1 MSFGSAYFTLPKFKY
16 VKPRTVDELL
26 DYLSKYG
33 SNAKIMSGG
42 VGLIAFMKE
51 RLISPEYIIS
61 LSSIPELKKIK
72 YNEETFEIGANVHLS
87 ELESDLIHKTVPTL
101 YKAVKNIADP
111 TIRNMG
117 TLVGDLAEAIPW
129 ADAYPALLS
138 LDASLEIMKKGS
150 SRKVPVNGFV
160 EGLGQINLK
169 EDEFISKIILPIR
182 KMRGTYLKFANSS
195 EYGLATVA
203 LTYLYEEERFNLVLG
218 SITEKPVV
226 INNADVGWDF
236 KSDLSKN
243 IEKLNAF
250 IDSNVNP
257 ADDLL
262 SSSKFRKNIIKYL
275 TLQAIKEVFS
285 YERN

>member
-150 SRKVPVNGFV
+150 GRKVPVNGFV

-169 EDEFISKIILPIR
+169 EDEFISKIIIPIR

-218 SITEKPVV
+218 SITEKPIV

>member
-61 LSSIPELKKIK
+61 LFSIPELKKIK

-150 SRKVPVNGFV
+150 GRKVPVNGFV

-182 KMRGTYLKFANSS
+182 KMHGTYIKFANSS

-218 SITEKPVV
+218 SITEKPIV

-257 ADDLL
+257 VDDLL
-262 SSSKFRKNIIKYL
+262 SSSKFRKNIIK
-275 TLQAIKEVFS
+275 
-285 YERN
+285 

>member
-26 DYLSKYG
+26 DYLSEYG

-150 SRKVPVNGFV
+150 GRKVPVNGFV

-203 LTYLYEEERFNLVLG
+203 LTYFYEEERFNLVLG
-218 SITEKPVV
+218 SIAEKPIV

-243 IEKLNAF
+243 VEKLNAF

-257 ADDLL
+257 VDDLL

-275 TLQAIKEVFS
+275 TLRAIKEVFS

>member
-150 SRKVPVNGFV
+150 GRKVPVNGFV

-169 EDEFISKIILPIR
+169 EDEFISKIILPVR

-203 LTYLYEEERFNLVLG
+203 LTYFYEEERFNLVLG
-218 SITEKPVV
+218 SIAEKPIV

-250 IDSNVNP
+250 IDLNVNP
-257 ADDLL
+257 VDDLL

>member
-150 SRKVPVNGFV
+150 GRKVPVNGFV

-218 SITEKPVV
+218 SITEKPIV

-243 IEKLNAF
+243 VEKLNAF
-250 IDSNVNP
+250 IDLNVNP
-257 ADDLL
+257 VDDLL

-275 TLQAIKEVFS
+275 TLRAIKEVFS

>member
-203 LTYLYEEERFNLVLG
+203 LTYFYEEEQFNLVLG
-218 SITEKPVV
+218 SITEKPIV
-226 INNADVGWDF
+226 INNADIGWDF

-243 IEKLNAF
+243 VEKLNAF

-257 ADDLL
+257 VDDLL

-275 TLQAIKEVFS
+275 TLWAIKEVFG

>member
-26 DYLSKYG
+26 DYLSEYG

-87 ELESDLIHKTVPTL
+87 ELESELIHKTVPTL

-150 SRKVPVNGFV
+150 GRKVPVNGFV

-218 SITEKPVV
+218 SIAEKPIV

-243 IEKLNAF
+243 VEKLNAF

-257 ADDLL
+257 VDDLL

-275 TLQAIKEVFS
+275 TLRAIKEVFS